1 MFKKSVSVI
10 LAIAILFSVTSFSA
24 FAADGN
30 TAENKTFFVSEK
42 LKKTVNEAAAA
53 LVGTKNEV
61 SVSDALLKAVLEKAG
76 SKATKTSVEEA
87 MKSFTVLDIGDFPED
102 IQKIAESAEFQI
114 RKGNVVYIV
123 IELDKNPELLDVIT
137 LCRVSQALCELQSDF
152 IAENGRDG
160 LRANTY
166 IHILGELALHCA
178 VYSLTK
184 SVGAQSRRNPLH
196 FIYEHA
202 RKTELNQTEIR
213 GYLSIRII
221 GLILSKYFNSKV

>member
-10 LAIAILFSVTSFSA
+10 LAIAILFSVASFSA
-24 FAADGN
+24 FAADGK
-30 TAENKTFFVSEK
+30 NKTFFVSEK

-53 LVGTKNEV
+53 LVGTENEV

-76 SKATKTSVEEA
+76 SKATEASVEEA
-87 MKSFTVLDIGDFPED
+87 MKSFAVLDIGDFPED

-137 LCRVSQALCELQSDF
+137 LCRVSQALCELQNDF
-152 IAENGRDG
+152 IAESGKEG
-160 LRANTY
+160 LKANTY

>member
-1 MFKKSVSVI
+1 
-10 LAIAILFSVTSFSA
+10 
-24 FAADGN
+24 
-30 TAENKTFFVSEK
+30 
-42 LKKTVNEAAAA
+42 
-53 LVGTKNEV
+53 
-61 SVSDALLKAVLEKAG
+61 
-76 SKATKTSVEEA
+76 
-87 MKSFTVLDIGDFPED
+87 
-102 IQKIAESAEFQI
+102 SAEDQI
-114 RKGNVVYIV
+114 TKGNVVYIV

-137 LCRVSQALCELQSDF
+137 LCRVSQALCELQNDF
-152 IAENGRDG
+152 IAESGRDG

-184 SVGAQSRRNPLH
+184 SVGAESRRNPLH

-202 RKTELNQTEIR
+202 RETELNQTEIR

>member
-1 MFKKSVSVI
+1 
-10 LAIAILFSVTSFSA
+10 
-24 FAADGN
+24 
-30 TAENKTFFVSEK
+30 
-42 LKKTVNEAAAA
+42 
-53 LVGTKNEV
+53 
-61 SVSDALLKAVLEKAG
+61 
-76 SKATKTSVEEA
+76 
-87 MKSFTVLDIGDFPED
+87 MKSFAVLDIGDFPED

-137 LCRVSQALCELQSDF
+137 LCRVSQALCELQNDF
-152 IAENGRDG
+152 IAESGREG

-184 SVGAQSRRNPLH
+184 SVGAENRRNPLH